1 MNNRNNNNRKLKQK
15 LIIKIDNSSY
25 QRKIMRIKNQRNVNH
40 SFKQN
45 KSKIKVVSL
54 ALSFFIFGMPHKTAQ
69 TIIFFLYMLY
79 KQINKA
85 VNIASFIFEFKF
97 YYVHKKA
104 FEMVFQLLLK

>member
-1 MNNRNNNNRKLKQK
+1 
-15 LIIKIDNSSY
+15 
-25 QRKIMRIKNQRNVNH
+25 
-40 SFKQN
+40 
-45 KSKIKVVSL
+45 
-54 ALSFFIFGMPHKTAQ
+54 
-69 TIIFFLYMLY
+69 MLY